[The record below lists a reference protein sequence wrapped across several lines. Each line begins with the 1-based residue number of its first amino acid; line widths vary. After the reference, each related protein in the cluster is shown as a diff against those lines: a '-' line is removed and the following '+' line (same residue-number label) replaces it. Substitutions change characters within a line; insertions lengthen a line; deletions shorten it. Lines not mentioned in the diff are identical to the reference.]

1 MGLADSIKDLRKK
14 AEDAAVEHKDQL
26 QEGVQ
31 RAQAVADQRTAG
43 KYHEQIHKVGGKASA
58 LIEALQGEDPE
69 APTGPGPADEP
80 PEPRQPPSP

>member
-1 MGLADSIKDLRKK
+1 MGLADSLKDLRKK

-31 RAQAVADQRTAG
+31 RAQTVADQRTGG

-58 LIEALQGEDPE
+58 FLEGLQGEDPQ
-69 APTGPGPADEP
+69 APSGPAGADERPEPGP
-80 PEPRQPPSP
+80 PRP